1 MGNLSR
7 NFKTASLSFTF
18 CNFTITRSRFI
29 RHFINFF
36 SLQAYVFLQVWKFLS
51 IISLFPVSSNFLL
64 ELLLD
69 LEWTLSIH
77 AVSLVS
83 NTAFPSCILW
93 SVSFLA
99 FNSQIL
105 FSVCPVDSFCNLLGI
120 RTSIVVVFIVRP
132 LSCFFLMGLFMLII
146 LCLSFKDFIPS
157 FYLFENCKHEIPD
170 CSIISISLGGNF
182 LLVTSVDYLMALD
195 FLIWVSFYF
204 EWFFSIQCS
213 LFLSISW
220 HHDGFMIPLAQLSIK
235 LGLALGFRVFSPQD
249 TIPEYTPGPVPIVRI
264 VPLFPQA
271 TGNWYKNFLQEAQSP
286 ENNMA
291 CFTFLLLW

>member
-7 NFKTASLSFTF
+7 SFKTASLSFTF

-77 AVSLVS
+77 AISLVS

-157 FYLFENCKHEIPD
+157 FYLFENCKQTWN
-170 CSIISISLGGNF
+170 SR
-182 LLVTSVDYLMALD
+182 LLHY
-195 FLIWVSFYF
+195 FYF
-204 EWFFSIQCS
+204 LGWEFPTCYVCW
-213 LFLSISW
+213 LFNGT
-220 HHDGFMIPLAQLSIK
+220 GFPHM
-235 LGLALGFRVFSPQD
+235 GF
-249 TIPEYTPGPVPIVRI
+249 I
-264 VPLFPQA
+264 
-271 TGNWYKNFLQEAQSP
+271 
-286 ENNMA
+286 
-291 CFTFLLLW
+291 LLWMILFYTVFTVLEHFMTSWWFHDSLSSVID